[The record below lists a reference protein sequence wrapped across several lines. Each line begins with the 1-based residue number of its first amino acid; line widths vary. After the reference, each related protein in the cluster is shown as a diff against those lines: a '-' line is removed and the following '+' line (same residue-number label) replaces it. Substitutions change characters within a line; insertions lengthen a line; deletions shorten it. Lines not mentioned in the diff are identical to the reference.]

1 MAKIYNS
8 NINLKAIGVPVNY
21 TEEQLKEYV
30 KCKNDP
36 VYFIKTYCK
45 IVSLDQGLIPFEL
58 FSYQINFINT
68 MHNKNRVISMQ
79 PRQSGKTQVVA
90 AYILHYTLFNEVK
103 TVAILANKKPA
114 AMEVLNRYQMMY
126 ETLPDWLQQGVK
138 TWNKGDIELE
148 NRSKVFASATTAAG
162 IRGRSV
168 NFLYVDECAIIP
180 NTVADDFFAST
191 YPTISSG
198 TTTKVV
204 LTSTPLGYNHFWRYW
219 QGAEDKTNG
228 FIPLRV
234 RWQDHPNRDDNW
246 AKAQRQLLGDL
257 KFTQEVECNFLGSS
271 LTLINAEAFGSMIPM
286 NYVYSKDGLDVI
298 RAPVKPVKNSE
309 GELIEK
315 GNTYV
320 LVADTAEGVGG
331 DYSAFTVIDITEI
344 PYKMA
349 AKYRSNKISPMLY
362 PNVIHKI
369 AGEYNEAYVLVEI
382 NKSEQVASIL
392 HDELEYENILFIS
405 RSVKG
410 QVASGGFGGG
420 KTQLGV
426 MTDKKVKRIG
436 CHNFKSL
443 VEEGKLLINDV
454 DTISEISTFIE
465 KRGSY
470 SADDGYHD
478 DLVMT
483 LVLFSWLTTNPYFKD
498 LNNVNLREMMYKQHI
513 REIEEHMTPLG
524 WFNDGSPEIEPPLL
538 NF

>member
-1 MAKIYNS
+1 
-8 NINLKAIGVPVNY
+8 
-21 TEEQLKEYV
+21 
-30 KCKNDP
+30 
-36 VYFIKTYCK
+36 
-45 IVSLDQGLIPFEL
+45 
-58 FSYQINFINT
+58 
-68 MHNKNRVISMQ
+68 
-79 PRQSGKTQVVA
+79 
-90 AYILHYTLFNEVK
+90 
-103 TVAILANKKPA
+103 
-114 AMEVLNRYQMMY
+114 
-126 ETLPDWLQQGVK
+126 
-138 TWNKGDIELE
+138 
-148 NRSKVFASATTAAG
+148 
-162 IRGRSV
+162 
-168 NFLYVDECAIIP
+168 
-180 NTVADDFFAST
+180 
-191 YPTISSG
+191 
-198 TTTKVV
+198 
-204 LTSTPLGYNHFWRYW
+204 
-219 QGAEDKTNG
+219 
-228 FIPLRV
+228 
-234 RWQDHPNRDDNW
+234 
-246 AKAQRQLLGDL
+246 
-257 KFTQEVECNFLGSS
+257 
-271 LTLINAEAFGSMIPM
+271 
-286 NYVYSKDGLDVI
+286 
-298 RAPVKPVKNSE
+298 
-309 GELIEK
+309 
-315 GNTYV
+315 
-320 LVADTAEGVGG
+320 VADTAEGVGG

-405 RSVKG
+405 RGVKG

-513 REIEEHMTPLG
+513 REIEEQLTPLG